1 VFGLDFCSNLSC
13 AAIDKET
20 PFFIFQVTNT
30 YTRYK
35 HWFQE
40 EDLLKVPDKSA
51 VVVAMFRDP
60 YNWVEAM
67 RVEPHHA
74 HDHLRWYQPRKH
86 LENSWKTI
94 ARPLEWKEFVTQP
107 WIGQRGSTDKNIS
120 ETQGGIASAECL
132 DLYSFYDAA
141 PCSGNDAQFIMGL
154 GEYKYEYQH
163 DGSERGY
170 SSIID
175 LRREKI
181 LNHLSVAN
189 FRGTRA
195 FFPFRFEDLNENGT
209 GALIKSV
216 EDATGMKAKCNATL
230 GKAPRRRRLSE
241 KRITKHRELSKDLIR
256 WMSRYVDWE
265 VEGKIGYSK
274 RCGMVGGISC

>member
-1 VFGLDFCSNLSC
+1 MPCFLL
-13 AAIDKET
+13 
-20 PFFIFQVTNT
+20 QVTNH

-40 EDLLKVPDKSA
+40 EDLTRVPENSA
-51 VVVAMFRDP
+51 VVVVMFRDP

-74 HDHLRWYQPRKH
+74 HDHIRWLRPYNEKK
-86 LENSWKTI
+86 LWKTMAI
-94 ARPLEWKEFVTQP
+94 PLEWKEFVTQP
-107 WIGQRGSTDKNIS
+107 WIGFRGSMDKNTS
-120 ETQGGIASAECL
+120 EIPGGIESAECM
-132 DLYSFYDAA
+132 DSYSFYDAV
-141 PCSGNDAQFIMGL
+141 PCSKYDSPFLRGL

-163 DGSERGY
+163 DGSERGF

-195 FFPFRFEDLNENGT
+195 FLPYRFEDLNENGT
-209 GALIKSV
+209 GMLLKSM
-216 EDATGMKAKCNATL
+216 EEATGMKARCNATV
-230 GKAPRRRRLSE
+230 GKAPHRRRLDV
-241 KRITKHRELSKDLIR
+241 KKHITQHRELPKDFIK
-256 WMSRYVDWE
+256 WMDRFVDWE
-265 VEGKIGYSK
+265 VESRIGYFK
-274 RCGMVGGISC
+274 RE